1 MSAPLKIAVVA
12 GEESGDLLG
21 ADLIAA
27 MMRASGRPV
36 ELTGVGGEHLQALGL
51 ATLFDPGSIALMGL
65 SAVVKDLPA
74 LIAKIRRTADA
85 IIAAKPDVLIIID
98 SPDFT
103 HRVARRV
110 RAKLPDLPIVDYVCP
125 SVWAWR
131 PQRAKAM
138 RSYVDHVLCLL
149 PFEVEAL
156 ARLDGPKG
164 TYVGHRLTSDEGLK
178 AAWKA
183 QSIRTPDPAN
193 PVLLILP
200 GSRRS
205 EVRGLLPFFGET
217 VQFLAGEGVRPRLIL
232 PTVLHVE
239 PLVRQITD
247 GWPVRP
253 EIITGTAARHEAF
266 GIADAAIAA
275 SGTVTLELALAGV
288 PLISCYRTDMLAR
301 FLRHLIT
308 AWSASLPNL
317 IADRPLVPELYEFM
331 LRPGFAGRHLMGL
344 LDNGPMRAAQLA
356 GFAEVRA
363 RMATSRPAG
372 EIGADVVL
380 SLIG

>member
-27 MMRASGRPV
+27 MMGASGRPV
-36 ELTGVGGEHLQALGL
+36 ELTGVGGGHLQALGL
-51 ATLFDPGSIALMGL
+51 VSLFDPGSIALMGL
-65 SAVVKDLPA
+65 SAVVKDLPS

-103 HRVARRV
+103 HRVARGV
-110 RAKLPDLPIVDYVCP
+110 RARLPDLPIVDYVCP

-131 PQRAKAM
+131 PKRAKAM
-138 RSYVDHVLCLL
+138 SSYVDHVLCLL

-178 AAWKA
+178 AAWTA
-183 QSIRTPDPAN
+183 QSVRTPDPAN

-205 EVRGLLPFFGET
+205 
-217 VQFLAGEGVRPRLIL
+217 
-232 PTVLHVE
+232 
-239 PLVRQITD
+239 D
-247 GWPVRP
+247 
-253 EIITGTAARHEAF
+253 
-266 GIADAAIAA
+266 
-275 SGTVTLELALAGV
+275 
-288 PLISCYRTDMLAR
+288 
-301 FLRHLIT
+301 
-308 AWSASLPNL
+308 
-317 IADRPLVPELYEFM
+317 
-331 LRPGFAGRHLMGL
+331 
-344 LDNGPMRAAQLA
+344 
-356 GFAEVRA
+356 
-363 RMATSRPAG
+363 SR
-372 EIGADVVL
+372 
-380 SLIG
+380 